1 MAKMT
6 KITTDQKSFQQVA
19 IAQKFEILR
28 TNLRRGQKFKIQPIR
43 FLYIVKTTQLMVN
56 FG

>member
-19 IAQKFEILR
+19 IAQKLEILR
-28 TNLRRGQKFKIQPIR
+28 TNLRRGQKSKIQPIR
-43 FLYIVKTTQLMVN
+43 F
-56 FG
+56 